1 MLKTLAPLLV
11 LFCAIQVVA
20 QTSSPQT
27 LGYVLQP
34 EGMAPTRDAVVNRLA
49 KSDRDWIILDT
60 QFDGD
65 PWPPQVLQT
74 IRDGKPGRKVLAYIS
89 IGEAEDYREYWEK
102 KWDAN
107 KDGKP
112 DDGAPGFLCEVNP
125 DWEGNYKVRYWHRD
139 WQAMILKR
147 IATIMQTQKFDGL
160 YLDIIDAFSF
170 FEHDP
175 KTDKWL
181 DHRRN
186 EQTGNTYR
194 IDMIRWVQII
204 ARHARRFNPDAL
216 IIPQNGEQL
225 LEDKA
230 YSELVSGIGIEDL
243 FSDGN
248 KKQSE
253 DDTAYRLSFIKPFI
267 ATGKPV
273 WLVNYATH
281 PRYRRLAKSKAKE
294 LGMRLL
300 ITDRQLKTLGISR
313 ALQD

>member
-1 MLKTLAPLLV
+1 MFKIFAILITLC
-11 LFCAIQVVA
+11 CASLSLA
-20 QTSSPQT
+20 QTPFPQT
-27 LGYVLQP
+27 LGYILQP
-34 EGMAPTRDAVVNRLA
+34 EGLAATRDQVVKLLA
-49 KSDRDWIILDT
+49 RSDRDWIILDT

-65 PWPPQVLQT
+65 PWPPEAIKTV
-74 IRDGKPGRKVLAYIS
+74 RDGKPGRKVLAYIS

-107 KDGKP
+107 KDGTP
-112 DDGAPGFLCEVNP
+112 DDGAPGFLCAVNP

-147 IATIMQTQKFDGL
+147 VATIMQTQKFDGL

-175 KTDKWL
+175 KTDKWF

-194 IDMIRWVQII
+194 EDMIRWVQII
-204 ARHARRFNPDAL
+204 ARNARRFNPDAL

-230 YSELVSGIGIEDL
+230 YTALVSGIGIEDL

-248 KKQSE
+248 QKQSD

-273 WLVNYATH
+273 LLVNYATH
-281 PRYRRLAKSKAKE
+281 PRYHRLAKSKARE

-313 ALQD
+313 TLQN

>member
-1 MLKTLAPLLV
+1 MLKTLALLLV
-11 LFCAIQVVA
+11 LFSVIPVAA
-20 QTSSPQT
+20 QTPSPQT
-27 LGYVLQP
+27 LGYILQP
-34 EGMAPTRDAVVNRLA
+34 EGLAATRDAVVNRLA

-65 PWPPQVLQT
+65 PWPPEAIKM
-74 IRDGKPGRKVLAYIS
+74 IRDGKPGRKVLAYLS

-112 DDGAPGFLCEVNP
+112 DDGAPGFLCAVNP
-125 DWEGNYKVRYWHRD
+125 NWEGNYKVRYWHRD

-147 IATIMQTQKFDGL
+147 VATIMQTQKFDGL

-175 KTDKWL
+175 KTDQWL

-194 IDMIRWVQII
+194 QDMIRWVQLI
-204 ARHARRFNPDAL
+204 AQNARRFHRDAL

-230 YSELVSGIGIEDL
+230 YSEWVSGIGIEDL
-243 FSDGN
+243 YSDGN
-248 KKQSE
+248 QKQPE
-253 DDTAYRLSFIKPFI
+253 DDTTYRLSFIKPFI

-281 PRYRRLAKSKAKE
+281 PRYRRLVKSKARE

-300 ITDRQLKTLGISR
+300 ITDSELKTLGISR
-313 ALQD
+313 TLQD